1 MIKQPMDLTTIEDK
15 LRHNKYSDPW
25 QYCSDMRL
33 MLDNA
38 WVYNKKGS
46 RVHRDATTVSHNI
59 YKHDGPS
66 GLGFDVVTRLTP
78 LISRFLSFGSRRST

>member
-15 LRHNKYSDPW
+15 LRHNKYPDPW

-38 WVYNKKGS
+38 WAYNKKGS
-46 RVHRDATTVSHNI
+46 RVHRDATTVSSCD
-59 YKHDGPS
+59 YCADKHVQVIW
-66 GLGFDVVTRLTP
+66 LELY
-78 LISRFLSFGSRRST
+78 LSSNHD